1 MTEATRVGKHII
13 VEKLSDDDVA
23 PAVAFP
29 TPVQR
34 SRPLLS
40 LPRMPWRACKLGP
53 AAHSTAAY
61 AALVAM
67 MGTVKAATTL

>member
-23 PAVAFP
+23 PPVAFP
-29 TPVQR
+29 TPVPRRR
-34 SRPLLS
+34 SLLP
-40 LPRMPWRACKLGP
+40 LPRMPLRACKLGP

-61 AALVAM
+61 AALVAT
-67 MGTVKAATTL
+67 MGTVRAATTL